1 MALPT
6 LKPYYVTRACSRG
19 GGGPDSARVRRMAE
33 RRMQDEERYQQWSE
47 NNRYFKTTEV
57 NSQKQREWTSD
68 TCFEDRWVYMYIYMI
83 HVHIMLKY
91 M

>member
-19 GGGPDSARVRRMAE
+19 EGGPDSVRVRRMAE
-33 RRMQDEERYQQWSE
+33 RRMQDEERYQQWSK
-47 NNRYFKTTEV
+47 NNRYFKTAEV

-68 TCFEDRWVYMYIYMI
+68 TCFEDRWV
-83 HVHIMLKY
+83 
-91 M
+91 